1 MNSLPKNKRKKF
13 AISDYGYSR
22 AQMELSELGS
32 LSFQTHSYYVIKYQK
47 VLIFIEKKMDKK
59 NEYISINLNI

>member
-1 MNSLPKNKRKKF
+1 
-13 AISDYGYSR
+13 
-22 AQMELSELGS
+22 MELSELGS